1 MKSAAPAAGR
11 HAARAWAR
19 LLLPIVLLVT
29 IAAVGT
35 VGYRV
40 IERWSVLDAIY
51 MTVITI
57 ATVGYGETHALSDP
71 GRVFTIGLIVTSIG
85 IAGYALSTLAAFV
98 VEGEFNRLVEGR
110 RMDKRLAGLRG
121 HVILCGGGHTGR
133 SIAEELHKTRT
144 PFVLVEKDATA
155 LEHCRQI
162 GDIVYLQ
169 GDATEDE
176 TLRLAGIERAKG
188 LVSALADDKDN
199 VFVVISARSLNP
211 GLRVV
216 SRLIEEQNAEKLRK
230 AGADEEVS
238 PNAIG
243 GLRMASLLIRPSVVT
258 FLDAMLRSTVQTVRM
273 EEARVAAGGGLAGR
287 TLGEADIARRSGL
300 LVVAVKPRDG
310 DYHFNPGAPT
320 PLREGDV
327 LIVMGT
333 PDQLA
338 ALHRL
343 GAEPPV

>member
-1 MKSAAPAAGR
+1 MKTTRAASAARG
-11 HAARAWAR
+11 WSR
-19 LLLPIVLLVT
+19 LLFPIVLLGV

-35 VGYRV
+35 VGYHV
-40 IERWSVLDAIY
+40 IEGWTLFDALY

-57 ATVGYGETHALSDP
+57 ATVGYGETHDLSDP
-71 GRVFTIGLIVTSIG
+71 GRIFTIGLIITSIG

-98 VEGEFNRLVEGR
+98 VEGEFNRIVEGR
-110 RMDKRLAGLRG
+110 RMDKRLAGLRD

-133 SIAEELHKTRT
+133 CVAEELHKTRT
-144 PFVLVEKDATA
+144 PFVLVEKDPDSLAHA
-155 LEHCRQI
+155 QSI

-169 GDATEDE
+169 ADATEDE
-176 TLRLAGIERAKG
+176 TLRMAGIERARG
-188 LVSALADDKDN
+188 LLTALGDDKDN

-211 GLRVV
+211 KLRIV

-243 GLRMASLLIRPSVVT
+243 GLRMVSLLIRPSVVT
-258 FLDAMLRSTVQTVRM
+258 FLDAMLRVTDRTIRM
-273 EEARVAAGGGLAGR
+273 EEARVAAGSGLAGR
-287 TLGEADIARRSGL
+287 TLEAADIAGRTGL

-310 DYHFNPGAPT
+310 DYRFNPT
-320 PLREGDV
+320 PQTALREGDV

-338 ALHRL
+338 TLHRL
-343 GAEPPV
+343 GAEPPR